1 MNRTKYN
8 STITIALIGTSIFIL
23 VLTVGTI
30 LSVLMAKKD
39 SEKAVEAVSLLY
51 LDELAGRREQVVST
65 NLNRKIDDMYVT
77 LELMTDDDLS
87 DEEHLQ
93 AYQARMKRLY
103 KLEKFAFVDSEGII
117 YTSLGQ

>member
-1 MNRTKYN
+1 
-8 STITIALIGTSIFIL
+8 
-23 VLTVGTI
+23 
-30 LSVLMAKKD
+30 MAKKD

-117 YTSLGQ
+117 YTSLGQQNNI